1 MVLTDIVYHSTN
13 ELKREEFLK
22 NCDEKTVM
30 KHYTKRL
37 KSHIHQSIVV
47 VTVQTHLK
55 REVFFAAFREKPEY
69 NDENPIA

>member
-1 MVLTDIVYHSTN
+1 MVRRILTGVTVQTH
-13 ELKREEFLK
+13 LKREVFFAAFREK
-22 NCDEKTVM
+22 PEYNDEN
-30 KHYTKRL
+30 
-37 KSHIHQSIVV
+37 

>member
-1 MVLTDIVYHSTN
+1 MPLYPAHFQRAACSFF
-13 ELKREEFLK
+13 RGFFQ
-22 NCDEKTVM
+22 
-30 KHYTKRL
+30 R
-37 KSHIHQSIVV
+37 QSGFD

>member
-1 MVLTDIVYHSTN
+1 
-13 ELKREEFLK
+13 
-22 NCDEKTVM
+22 M
-30 KHYTKRL
+30 KHYTKRF
-37 KSHIHQSIVV
+37 KSHIHQSRVV